1 MRAVCVEGKTT
12 CRTPKRKS
20 QLSYRISSAN
30 PGCCGSVCKQ
40 CVQSVLDTRGWVRVR
55 ILVVDDGS
63 PRPAEEEIGDLVDA
77 ETVTIIQQENA
88 GPAAARNT
96 GLDYAGDVPFVT
108 FLDSDDQWTG
118 PFLQDAVRALE
129 QGYDLFVGDSKRG
142 GGTCQPVSDTSRGG

>member
-1 MRAVCVEGKTT
+1 MSNTEAKIAIIVPYFQRE
-12 CRTPKRKS
+12 
-20 QLSYRISSAN
+20 
-30 PGCCGSVCKQ
+30 PGLLRQ